1 VSGSSTTTNAAGE
14 LLARVVVTAEND
26 LLRLGVAMTDGGL
39 LTVHAAA
46 ITENDA
52 TASLEAAAMCRADDF
67 GLGSS
72 ASQNEQT
79 CNSNRLHFLSFFLP
93 FAAEVQRDMA
103 PKSHFFMTRAT

>member
-1 VSGSSTTTNAAGE
+1 MSGSSTTTNAAGE

-72 ASQNEQT
+72 ASQNNKLAIAIDFISFPSFSPLLRKCSVT
-79 CNSNRLHFLSFFLP
+79 WLRRAIFL
-93 FAAEVQRDMA
+93 
-103 PKSHFFMTRAT
+103 